1 MFTRCANC
9 KTVFR
14 VTPQQL
20 QASSGQVR
28 CGRCQEVFD
37 AFASLS
43 AKFPSAVEDDEDDE
57 IVRQPVGRGNFAAA
71 LSRTFSSAERASA
84 DERSPGTAV
93 VPIVAPE
100 QPPPRSPDIA
110 VGASR
115 ILDEA
120 IALDTRER
128 FDDVRPVAPPAV
140 EATLEV
146 AEEIIGAP
154 PQSDVQGR
162 RLRVASIVLGFLAFV
177 QSLWVLAS
185 PIANAMPV
193 LRPVMEGVCTLLFCS
208 VTMPRLQDQ
217 LFLEA
222 SDLQMVTP
230 GRPNEVLLTATFR
243 NRAEV
248 AQQLPHVELTLIAG
262 ANQTAARKVFRPEE
276 YLGPQANLRRGIAAN
291 QEIQIRLY
299 LNTGKILPSGYR
311 LLIFF
316 T

>member
-28 CGRCQEVFD
+28 CGRCQSVFD

-43 AKFPSAVEDDEDDE
+43 AKFPAVVEDEEDDDAA
-57 IVRQPVGRGNFAAA
+57 RQPVGRGNIAAA
-71 LSRTFSSAERASA
+71 LSRTFSSAEPANGEEKSA
-84 DERSPGTAV
+84 ATA
-93 VPIVAPE
+93 IVSKAQPE
-100 QPPPRSPDIA
+100 APPPRSPDIA

-120 IALDTRER
+120 IALDTRDR
-128 FDDVRPVAPPAV
+128 IDDVRVVATPSADTV
-140 EATLEV
+140 FDLSEEV
-146 AEEIIGAP
+146 IGAP
-154 PQSDVQGR
+154 PRSDVQGR
-162 RLRVASIVLGFLAFV
+162 RLRIASIALGVLAFI
-177 QSLWVLAS
+177 QSLWVFAS

-193 LRPVMEGVCTLLFCS
+193 LRPAMESVCTVLFCS
-208 VTMPRLQDQ
+208 VAMPRLPDQ

-248 AQQLPHVELTLIAG
+248 AQQLPQVELTLIAG
-262 ANQTAARKVFRPEE
+262 ANQTAARKVFRPAE
-276 YLGPQANLRRGIAAN
+276 YVAPQTDPNRGIEAN
-291 QEIQIRLY
+291 QEVQIRLY

-311 LLIFF
+311 LFIFF

>member
-28 CGRCQEVFD
+28 CGRCQSVFD

-43 AKFPSAVEDDEDDE
+43 AKFPSAVEDEDEDD
-57 IVRQPVGRGNFAAA
+57 VSPQPTGHGDVAAA
-71 LSRTFSSAERASA
+71 LSRTFSSADRANG
-84 DERSPGTAV
+84 DDRGRGTA
-93 VPIVAPE
+93 IAQIARPE
-100 QPPPRSPDIA
+100 PPPPRSPDIA

-120 IALDTRER
+120 IALDER
-128 FDDVRPVAPPAV
+128 DRIDDVRALPVPPA
-140 EATLEV
+140 EV
-146 AEEIIGAP
+146 SLDMPEEVIGAP
-154 PQSDVQGR
+154 PQSDLLDR
-162 RLRVASIVLGFLAFV
+162 RIRIVSVALGVLAFI
-177 QSLWVLAS
+177 QSLWVFAS
-185 PIANAMPV
+185 PIANAVPG
-193 LRPVMEGVCTLLFCS
+193 LRPVMEGVCTILFCS
-208 VTMPRLQDQ
+208 VALPRLPDQ

-230 GRPNEVLLTATFR
+230 GRSNEVLLTATFR

-248 AQQLPHVELTLIAG
+248 AQQLPQVELTLIAG

-276 YLGPQANLRRGIAAN
+276 YLAPQISPNRGIAAN
-291 QEIQIRLY
+291 QEVQIRLY

-311 LLIFF
+311 LFIFF

>member
-28 CGRCQEVFD
+28 CGRCESVFD

-43 AKFPSAVEDDEDDE
+43 AKFPSAVEDDEDDD
-57 IVRQPVGRGNFAAA
+57 VAGQPAGLGNVAAA
-71 LSRTFSSAERASA
+71 LSRSFPSPERANGE
-84 DERSPGTAV
+84 ERTRAKAV
-93 VPIVAPE
+93 VQIARPE
-100 QPPPRSPDIA
+100 PAPPRSPDIA
-110 VGASR
+110 AGASR

-120 IALDTRER
+120 IALDSRDRLEDLR
-128 FDDVRPVAPPAV
+128 VMAAPAAEAPLDMPA
-140 EATLEV
+140 EV
-146 AEEIIGAP
+146 IGVP
-154 PQSDVQGR
+154 PRSDVLGR
-162 RLRVASIVLGFLAFV
+162 RLRIASIALGVIAFI
-177 QSLWVLAS
+177 QALWVFAT
-185 PIANAMPV
+185 PIANAVPG
-193 LRPVMEGVCTLLFCS
+193 LRPAMEGVCTVLFCS
-208 VTMPRLQDQ
+208 VALPRLPDQ

-230 GRPNEVLLTATFR
+230 ARPNEVLLTATFR
-243 NRAEV
+243 NRADV
-248 AQQLPHVELTLIAG
+248 AQQLPQVELTLIAG

-276 YLGPQANLRRGIAAN
+276 YLGPQTIANRGIAAN
-291 QEIQIRLY
+291 QEVQIRLY

-311 LLIFF
+311 LFIFF